1 VRNLFAIILAATL
14 LVLLSSLPAL
24 ADCRPTSFTLE
35 TDWYGGVYV
44 PAGIGGQPMKLLV
57 DTGGATSMLTD
68 STVASLG
75 LPRLPIR
82 AARITMYGGLHID
95 SFVRVDGV
103 QVGGIAAAPAT
114 FYVLPDSRIPYA
126 LSGTIAPDFLSRYD
140 VEFDFPNARM
150 NLYAPGCAAVNPRA
164 ALPVTA
170 DNVRHVIVPVQ
181 VDGRTVMAML
191 DTGASRSDF
200 SLEAAQQMF
209 GPGMNAGLRP
219 ACGADVED
227 GLYTHPFRT
236 LSIGGV
242 TVANPDLV
250 LVPNQISRRPL
261 NAPRLVLGMG
271 VLRRTHMVIAYSR
284 NLLQLSPR

>member
-1 VRNLFAIILAATL
+1 MRNLLSAAVFAGLLAA
-14 LVLLSSLPAL
+14 AAH
-24 ADCRPTSFTLE
+24 ADCTPVSFTLE
-35 TDWYGGVYV
+35 TDWYGGVTV
-44 PAGIGGQPMKLLV
+44 PAGIAGQRMNLLV

-68 STVASLG
+68 STVSALN
-75 LPRLPIR
+75 LPRFPIR
-82 AARITMYGGLHID
+82 AARITMYGGLSID

-103 QVGGIAAAPAT
+103 QVGGVATAPAT
-114 FYVLPDSRIPYA
+114 FYVLPDNRIPYA

-150 NLYAPGCAAVNPRA
+150 NLYAPGCAPIAARG
-164 ALPVTA
+164 ALPVTT
-170 DNVRHVIVPVQ
+170 DNVRHVIVPVE
-181 VDGRTVMAML
+181 VDGRSVMAML

-200 SLEAAQQMF
+200 SLETAQQLF
-209 GPGMNAGLRP
+209 GPGINGGLRP
-219 ACGADVED
+219 ARGADVED

-236 LSIGGV
+236 LTLGGV
-242 TVANPDLV
+242 TVADPDLV

-271 VLRRTHMVIAYSR
+271 ILRRTHMVISYSR